1 MDRAVYSCL
10 LIFMFVICF
19 GNHTSVQGVSVMNI
33 AISID
38 HVSKEFLLKQA
49 TPRSFQDLVVDLV
62 NREDRPPA
70 ERFMALDDVSL
81 EIEHG
86 ETVGLIG
93 PNGAGKST
101 LLKMVAGIIKPTAGE
116 VEVNGRV
123 GALLELGAG
132 FHPDLTGRE
141 NIYLNGSILGL
152 SRAEI
157 RDKMEKII
165 AFAELER
172 FIDAPVRHYSS
183 GMYVRLGFSVAVH
196 TEPEVLLVDE
206 VLAVGDAA
214 FQRKCM
220 NKIDEVRGAGVTVLF
235 VSHSADLVRQICTR
249 AVWLDEGRCVADGP
263 AESVAARYMDHSW
276 SKEEELE
283 VSEDG
288 RRWGGDK
295 ARIVDVRLLDSAEE
309 ERQLFYTG
317 EPMTV
322 ELHYQTREPI
332 KHPVFGLAV
341 HRSDNLHIAGPN
353 THVDDF
359 EIPQIEGE
367 GVIRYTI
374 PFLPLLH
381 GTYHISV
388 ALHNQNADIMY
399 DYHDR
404 LYPMRVLSSKGERY
418 GLMAL
423 GGGWS
428 WDL

>member
-1 MDRAVYSCL
+1 MS
-10 LIFMFVICF
+10 
-19 GNHTSVQGVSVMNI
+19 I
-33 AISID
+33 AITID
-38 HVSKEFLLKQA
+38 HVSKEFLLEQA
-49 TPRSFQDLVVDLV
+49 APRSFQELVVDV
-62 NREDRPPA
+62 FKHRERPRA
-70 ERFMALDDVSL
+70 ERFLALDDVSL
-81 EIEHG
+81 EIKYG

-101 LLKMVAGIIKPTAGE
+101 LLKMVAGIIKPTVGE

-157 RDKMEKII
+157 RDKIDKII

-196 TEPEVLLVDE
+196 TEPEILLVDE

-220 NKIDEVRGAGVTVLF
+220 DKIDEMRGAGVTILF
-235 VSHSADLVRQICTR
+235 VSHSAELVRKICKR
-249 AVWLDEGRCVADGP
+249 AVWLDEGRCVADGA
-263 AESVAARYMDHSW
+263 AESVAARYLDHSW
-276 SKEEELE
+276 AQEQTQVVSEEE
-283 VSEDG
+283 
-288 RRWGGDK
+288 RRWGNGK
-295 ARIVDVRLLDSAEE
+295 VRITDVRLLDGEGKE
-309 ERQLFYTG
+309 QQRFRTG
-317 EPMTV
+317 EPMIV
-322 ELHYQTREPI
+322 ELHYQTRERI
-332 KHPVFGLAV
+332 EYPVFGLAI
-341 HRSDNLHIAGPN
+341 HRSDNLHMAGPN
-353 THVDDF
+353 THFDDCD
-359 EIPQIEGE
+359 IPKIEGE

-374 PFLPLLH
+374 PFLPLLQ

-388 ALHNQNADIMY
+388 ALHNQNSDVMY

-404 LYPMRVLSSKGERY
+404 LYPMRILNSKGERY